1 MHACLQPK
9 VAETYEPNQ
18 TKYAKKVVLDILDD
32 PKIHQM
38 HVKKYF
44 QCMFTRC
51 GSNLCSL
58 VMQLS

>member
-38 HVKKYF
+38 HVK
-44 QCMFTRC
+44 R
-51 GSNLCSL
+51 
-58 VMQLS
+58 